1 MCERDMFGRG
11 LVVVGLVFIFFVLVS
26 TYLSV
31 EMSVREEGKM
41 GKKGSI
47 LIREFGQSFNRGTPK
62 RPFHLLQMLL

>member
-1 MCERDMFGRG
+1 MFGWG
-11 LVVVGLVFIFFVLVS
+11 LVVVGLVLFFVLVR

-31 EMSVREEGKM
+31 GMSVREEGKM

-47 LIREFGQSFNRGTPK
+47 LIREFGQRFNRGTPN